1 MDAAASRMDETEQ
14 RISNIE
20 DKPMKNMETGKWKEI
35 KEKNTI
41 EELEKSVT
49 HAKGTRSE
57 S

>member
-35 KEKNTI
+35 KAREQFKN
-41 EELEKSVT
+41 
-49 HAKGTRSE
+49 
-57 S
+57 